1 METVSF
7 LLRFEEIWRMASFIS
22 SNREVSP
29 SNADILKELSRIK
42 FTDTGV
48 SILYPVFTAGWN
60 KIRATKIGSK
70 VGICYRKFLTRIYLT
85 EIYKMRTT
93 AT

>member
-7 LLRFEEIWRMASFIS
+7 LLGFEEIWRMASFIS

-42 FTDTGV
+42 FTDIGV
-48 SILYPVFTAGWN
+48 SILYPVFAAGWN

-70 VGICYRKFLTRIYLT
+70 KRVTGTNTVGTQKFRINCL
-85 EIYKMRTT
+85 IT
-93 AT
+93 AS